1 MKIPEVKYAKSGGVH
16 IAYQT
21 VGSGPV
27 DIVMG
32 MPYVS
37 HLGVWWEFPP
47 AVEFFTRLAEVGRVI
62 MFDKRGLGLSDR
74 AVGIPTLEERMDD
87 FRAVMDSAGSKK
99 AAILGISESGAMS
112 ILFAA
117 AYPERVSALVL
128 VGTYARQAWAPDYPL
143 GDKPEVAERE
153 IQAVESEWGQDEHVR
168 HFARNVAP
176 QRAQDAEFIA
186 WLGRLMTYGAS
197 PSSAVALGKMDAGI
211 DVRVALAAVHV
222 PTLVLADQTDW
233 GAKSSG
239 YLVEHITDAKLFVI
253 PGANHMFLVT
263 PEATSMVLGTIR
275 TFLDGIPGAPESNRV
290 LTTVLFTDIVGSTRR
305 AAEMGD
311 RSWSRLLDQYFDAA
325 RKELLR
331 YHGRL
336 VKTTGDGMLATFDG
350 PTRAI
355 RCACALR
362 DLAKESG
369 IEIRA
374 GLHSGECVF
383 RESDVQGIAVH
394 IASRVSDQAGVS
406 EVLVSG
412 TVRDLSIGSDIRFAD
427 RGSHPL
433 KGLEGQWR
441 MYAVAS
447 T

>member
-153 IQAVESEWGQDEHVR
+153 IQAVESEWGQDEYVR

-222 PTLVLADQTDW
+222 PTL
-233 GAKSSG
+233 G
-239 YLVEHITDAKLFVI
+239 
-253 PGANHMFLVT
+253 
-263 PEATSMVLGTIR
+263 
-275 TFLDGIPGAPESNRV
+275 
-290 LTTVLFTDIVGSTRR
+290 TRR
-305 AAEMGD
+305 QD
-311 RSWSRLLDQYFDAA
+311 RL
-325 RKELLR
+325 
-331 YHGRL
+331 GR
-336 VKTTGDGMLATFDG
+336 
-350 PTRAI
+350 
-355 RCACALR
+355 
-362 DLAKESG
+362 
-369 IEIRA
+369 
-374 GLHSGECVF
+374 
-383 RESDVQGIAVH
+383 
-394 IASRVSDQAGVS
+394 
-406 EVLVSG
+406 
-412 TVRDLSIGSDIRFAD
+412 
-427 RGSHPL
+427 
-433 KGLEGQWR
+433 
-441 MYAVAS
+441 
-447 T
+447 